1 MPIRFSTAVCAVLLT
16 LPFGQALAYVAPDHA
31 EKMARGLKLFK
42 NGVGQM
48 LKQHCVKCH
57 GGEKTRGDFD
67 LTTREAL
74 LKGGSEG
81 AAIVPGNANA
91 SRLLKL
97 VSHAEKP
104 FMPAK
109 AEKLLPAMV
118 ENIAAWINTG
128 APYDKPLVDTKLAA
142 GEMQITD
149 TDRQHWAFAPLAKP
163 ATPAVENTQWPENE
177 IDRFILAKLEEAK
190 LQPNRRA

>member
-16 LPFGQALAYVAPDHA
+16 LPLGRALADVAPDHA

-42 NGVGQM
+42 TGVGQM

-81 AAIVPGNANA
+81 TAIVPGNANA
-91 SRLLKL
+91 SRLLEL
-97 VSHAEKP
+97 VSLAEKP
-104 FMPAK
+104 FMTAK
-109 AEKLLPAMV
+109 AEKLPPAMG
-118 ENIAAWINTG
+118 ENI
-128 APYDKPLVDTKLAA
+128 
-142 GEMQITD
+142 
-149 TDRQHWAFAPLAKP
+149 
-163 ATPAVENTQWPENE
+163 
-177 IDRFILAKLEEAK
+177 
-190 LQPNRRA
+190 

>member
-16 LPFGQALAYVAPDHA
+16 LPLGRALADVAPDHA

-109 AEKLLPAMV
+109 AEKLPPACLLYTSPSPRDQRGSRMPSS
-118 ENIAAWINTG
+118 A
-128 APYDKPLVDTKLAA
+128 
-142 GEMQITD
+142 
-149 TDRQHWAFAPLAKP
+149 
-163 ATPAVENTQWPENE
+163 
-177 IDRFILAKLEEAK
+177 
-190 LQPNRRA
+190 